1 MKVYQFND
9 KRILDAIRQSDDTS
23 EYLFGY
29 LSLKT
34 YKFRRQDLIS
44 YGLAA
49 DDIAEMVDRGT
60 LEEVEVGRR
69 EAISIASYHKL
80 RYDEAHRQNILDNLR
95 KARMSQDYETQRR
108 AIGRAAEHTRN
119 RVEERR
125 RLLLRSV
132 ILPRFGTRG
141 KDGVYLPP
149 EEVSVSSV
157 ARRVRRY
164 PNLLDRYP
172 KGLYHAVLMD
182 VHALGLNVADRS
194 KAQRET
200 WRIKLSEDE
209 AMMERCRAR
218 AAHATAVKK
227 SQRKARNRP

>member
-1 MKVYQFND
+1 MKVYQFNH
-9 KRILDAIRQSDDTS
+9 KRILDAIRQSDDTA
-23 EYLFGY
+23 EYLLGY

-34 YKFRRQDLIS
+34 HRFRRQDLIS

-49 DDIAEMVDRGT
+49 DDIAEMMDRGT
-60 LEEVEVGRR
+60 IEEVEVGRG
-69 EAISIASYHKL
+69 EAISIASYHKM
-80 RYDEAHRQNILDNLR
+80 RYDEGHRQTILENL
-95 KARMSQDYETQRR
+95 KQARMSQDYETQRM

-125 RLLLRSV
+125 RLLLSSV

-164 PNLLDRYP
+164 PNLLNRYP

-200 WRIKLSEDE
+200 WRIRLSEDE
-209 AMMERCRAR
+209 ALMERCRAR
-218 AAHATAVKK
+218 MAHATAEKK
-227 SQRKARNRP
+227 SQKKTKNHP